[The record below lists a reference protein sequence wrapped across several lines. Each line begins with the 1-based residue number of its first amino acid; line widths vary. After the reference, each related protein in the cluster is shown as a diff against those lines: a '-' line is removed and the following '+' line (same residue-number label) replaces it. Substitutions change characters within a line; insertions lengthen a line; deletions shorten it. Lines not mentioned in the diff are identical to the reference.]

1 MWYEQHIIEIRMF
14 DEAFELDKDILIK
27 GNTVY
32 SPETVC
38 FVPKMVNSLFTNG
51 KKNRGDYPLGVYFD
65 KDKKKYV
72 ANMSFAGKNIKLGS
86 YETVE
91 ATFSRYREYKED
103 FIKDIAEQNKE
114 KIPDKIYQAMM
125 KWQIEITD

>member
-1 MWYEQHIIEIRMF
+1 MF